1 MEFIIADKDK
11 KELGYVD
18 IDMDMDIGGTNDYK
32 FSVSV
37 KQWEDIYSQ
46 ASCLYIPDTEY
57 GGPVSRIKTSDQT
70 VTITGDIWRKQLEQ
84 KIIEPPAGQ
93 AYRTVSGEANAV
105 IRELVNTMF
114 AGSFSVPEIDSGIQ
128 VSYQFERYVPL
139 LSGIS
144 KMLEGC
150 GAKLDIKLRQ
160 HQVGFTVELQ
170 ALQIVDYS
178 ENLEYGSDNNI
189 QFTTTEAQRGINHLI
204 CLGKGE
210 LADRLVVHLYAD
222 AEGNVSETQT
232 FFGND
237 ERTDIYQYGNAES
250 RADLVKGGTS
260 RLKELMN
267 YQEMTMNISNIDADI
282 GDIVGGRNYDTG
294 FVMKAPVTKKIIKI
308 EGGKVKTRYEVSSKV
323 KASQPVGGGNTE
335 SGMEV
340 ITDAEIDEI
349 CVWEGR

>member
-1 MEFIIADKDK
+1 
-11 KELGYVD
+11 
-18 IDMDMDIGGTNDYK
+18 
-32 FSVSV
+32 
-37 KQWEDIYSQ
+37 
-46 ASCLYIPDTEY
+46 
-57 GGPVSRIKTSDQT
+57 
-70 VTITGDIWRKQLEQ
+70 
-84 KIIEPPAGQ
+84 
-93 AYRTVSGEANAV
+93 
-105 IRELVNTMF
+105 MF

-222 AEGNVSETQT
+222 AEGNVSEAQT

-237 ERTDIYQYGNAES
+237 ERDRCLSVWAMRNP
-250 RADLVKGGTS
+250 
-260 RLKELMN
+260 EL
-267 YQEMTMNISNIDADI
+267 IW
-282 GDIVGGRNYDTG
+282 
-294 FVMKAPVTKKIIKI
+294 
-308 EGGKVKTRYEVSSKV
+308 SKV
-323 KASQPVGGGNTE
+323 VQAG
-335 SGMEV
+335 
-340 ITDAEIDEI
+340 
-349 CVWEGR
+349 

>member
-1 MEFIIADKDK
+1 MEFIIADRDK

-18 IDMDMDIGGTNDYK
+18 IDMDMDIGGTNDYE

-46 ASCLYIPDTEY
+46 ASYLYIPDTEY

-150 GAKLDIKLRQ
+150 GAKLDIKFRQ

-170 ALQIVDYS
+170 ALPVIDYS
-178 ENLEYGSDNNI
+178 EELEYGSDNNI

-232 FFGND
+232 FFWQ
-237 ERTDIYQYGNAES
+237 R
-250 RADLVKGGTS
+250 
-260 RLKELMN
+260 
-267 YQEMTMNISNIDADI
+267 
-282 GDIVGGRNYDTG
+282 
-294 FVMKAPVTKKIIKI
+294 
-308 EGGKVKTRYEVSSKV
+308 
-323 KASQPVGGGNTE
+323 
-335 SGMEV
+335 
-340 ITDAEIDEI
+340 
-349 CVWEGR
+349 